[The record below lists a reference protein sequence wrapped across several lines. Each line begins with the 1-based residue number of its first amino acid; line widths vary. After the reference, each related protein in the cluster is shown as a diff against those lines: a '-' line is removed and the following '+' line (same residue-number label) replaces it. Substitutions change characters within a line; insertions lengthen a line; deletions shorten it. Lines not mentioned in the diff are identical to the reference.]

1 MAANVIS
8 IEVATGG
15 FVLTYPVTKTQPNGS
30 ELEML
35 EREVFIS
42 PRKLNQKLKDVIASL
57 SLVPEEK

>member
-15 FVLTYPVTKTQPNGS
+15 FVLTYPVTKVQPNGS
-30 ELEML
+30 
-35 EREVFIS
+35 
-42 PRKLNQKLKDVIASL
+42 KLNQKLKDVIASL